1 MPLAAPTQ
9 VNALYLPGAGEIR
22 LDGMVLGF
30 TVALSIATGVLFGL
44 FPSLRVSRPDLAAML
59 RESGAGASG
68 AAARRGAFAGNAR
81 GLLVAGQ
88 IALSIVL
95 LIGAALLM
103 RSFARLR
110 SVDPGFRPANLLTMR
125 IALPLARY
133 DTDQKREAFFRE
145 LLPRVEELPG
155 VRGAAIALSLPTT
168 NGIRTNIFGVQGR
181 APLDPREPSSFGLV
195 QSITPEYFRTLRIPL
210 KRGREFTAHDN
221 TPGAPPVMMINE
233 SMARRLWPEY
243 PGGED
248 PIGQHIA
255 EGYDMAA
262 GWMEVVGIV
271 ADIHE
276 GGLASESA
284 PEFYVPCAVH
294 APRTVYLV
302 ARTAGDPLRLANAVR
317 GSVLAVDHDQPVSDV
332 KTMDAVLEGT
342 LGQRRLTMLLLGLFA
357 GVALLLALVGINGVT
372 AYAVAQRTQEL
383 GIRRALGAQQAD
395 ILRLV
400 LKQALVLALSG
411 AALGIGGALAL
422 TRVMKSLLFQ
432 TSATDPATL
441 AGIPLLF
448 VLVALAASYFPAR
461 RAARIDPMAAL
472 RVG

>member
-1 MPLAAPTQ
+1 M
-9 VNALYLPGAGEIR
+9 
-22 LDGMVLGF
+22 
-30 TVALSIATGVLFGL
+30 
-44 FPSLRVSRPDLAAML
+44 
-59 RESGAGASG
+59 
-68 AAARRGAFAGNAR
+68 
-81 GLLVAGQ
+81 
-88 IALSIVL
+88 
-95 LIGAALLM
+95 
-103 RSFARLR
+103 
-110 SVDPGFRPANLLTMR
+110 
-125 IALPLARY
+125 
-133 DTDQKREAFFRE
+133 
-145 LLPRVEELPG
+145 
-155 VRGAAIALSLPTT
+155 
-168 NGIRTNIFGVQGR
+168 
-181 APLDPREPSSFGLV
+181 

-255 EGYDMAA
+255 EGYDKAA

-276 GGLASESA
+276 GGMASESA

-294 APRTVYLV
+294 APQTVYLV

-395 ILRLV
+395 ILGLV

-411 AALGIGGALAL
+411 AALVIGGALAL